1 MKAARDMEVEME
13 SPRKTQT
20 KALEIS
26 WIGTCFSYRWRH
38 TRMQGLGPFHVALG
52 RKVELKSDPK
62 ERMNLQL

>member
-1 MKAARDMEVEME
+1 MKAAQDMEVEME

-26 WIGTCFSYRWRH
+26 LIWTHFSYRWRH
-38 TRMQGLGPFHVALG
+38 MRMQRLGSFHVALG

-62 ERMNLQL
+62 ERMNL